1 MDVKSWIKK
10 KKQTFDTGIS
20 HAIILSSAAVFS
32 EVFETTSTHDTRHML
47 NVQKLTSAFRWTA
60 FSPMWKYYLSPLLL
74 KTPIVLDVIKHDVI
88 LLWPHHWCGMMNH
101 ALIHGFSH
109 LKLLL
114 ETLNFHNDGT
124 NRNDVAIV
132 CSTKSPPHK
141 KWTNES
147 LKKKTDVNS
156 VIENLRWDWSY
167 FRNLANNNAQKFVM
181 RSTLRANVKSVEEST
196 LIVPC
201 IFNAL
206 LTAFYCGKIIFKQ
219 GGHLSFYF
227 WDYAVYTVVSSTNA
241 MTSNILCS
249 IW

>member
-60 FSPMWKYYLSPLLL
+60 FSPMWKDYLSPLLL
-74 KTPIVLDVIKHDVI
+74 KTPIVLDVIEHVI

-124 NRNDVAIV
+124 NRNDVAIAV
-132 CSTKSPPHK
+132 QLSRHLTRS
-141 KWTNES
+141 E
-147 LKKKTDVNS
+147 
-156 VIENLRWDWSY
+156 
-167 FRNLANNNAQKFVM
+167 VM
-181 RSTLRANVKSVEEST
+181 SHSRR
-196 LIVPC
+196 
-201 IFNAL
+201 
-206 LTAFYCGKIIFKQ
+206 KQ
-219 GGHLSFYF
+219 
-227 WDYAVYTVVSSTNA
+227 
-241 MTSNILCS
+241 M
-249 IW
+249 